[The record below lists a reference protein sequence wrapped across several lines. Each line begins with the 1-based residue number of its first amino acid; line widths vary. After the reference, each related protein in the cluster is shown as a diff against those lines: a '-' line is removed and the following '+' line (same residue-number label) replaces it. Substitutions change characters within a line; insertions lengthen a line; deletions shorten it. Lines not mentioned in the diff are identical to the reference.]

1 VSRLWMALIVV
12 IALGAA
18 IGTLLFKDPGY
29 LLVSYGGTAFE
40 TSIWMAVVLLVG
52 TYLLVR
58 CLIWLIRNMRN
69 GFSSV
74 SDWGLRRRVKKA
86 QSMTARGLLLWAEG
100 DWREA
105 QRVLSAAAADS
116 EFPLINHLFAA
127 RCAHAIGD
135 AKVRESHLELAV
147 EAEPGAAFAVNLQRA
162 EFCLATGA
170 YAEASQILKALRT
183 QAPRHPK
190 VLLDLADCCEKTGE
204 WELQL
209 EVLGSPGISVL
220 ISLEEVARRTAAAWK
235 QTLVGGSPE
244 VAWAALPK
252 KLQTNPALVQVAAE
266 RLAETQKADRAEEI
280 LRTALKQEWTPALVD
295 LYGKIGAAD
304 VAAQIR
310 NAESWLKQHPNDPDL
325 LLTLGR
331 LYLRS
336 QLPDQ
341 AENAFKSALRVR
353 VDRAAHTELGRL
365 LIGRG
370 ELSRGADH
378 LVQALSAS

>member
-18 IGTLLFKDPGY
+18 IGTLMFKDPGY
-29 LLVSYGGTAFE
+29 LLVSYGGAAFE
-40 TSIWMAVVLLVG
+40 TSIWMAVVLLIG
-52 TYLLVR
+52 FYLLLR
-58 CLIWLIRNMRN
+58 CLIWLVRNMRN

-86 QSMTARGLLLWAEG
+86 QNMTARGLLLWAEG

-105 QRVLSAAAADS
+105 QRVLSAGAADS
-116 EFPLINHLFAA
+116 EYPLINHLFAA
-127 RCAHAIGD
+127 RSAHAMGD
-135 AKVRESHLELAV
+135 AKVRDTHLELAV

-170 YAEASQILKALRT
+170 YAEASQILKSLRT

-209 EVLGSPGISVL
+209 EVLSVPGLTAL
-220 ISLEEVARRTAAAWK
+220 IPPEEITRRTEAAWK
-235 QTLVGGSPE
+235 HILAGGSPE
-244 VAWAALPK
+244 VTWAALPK
-252 KLQTNPALVQVAAE
+252 KLQSNPALVQVVAE
-266 RLAETQKADRAEEI
+266 RLVQTQGSAHAEEI
-280 LRTALKQEWTPALVD
+280 VRIALKHEWTASLIE
-295 LYGKIGAAD
+295 LYGRIGAAD

-310 NAESWLKQHPNDPDL
+310 HAESWLKQHPNDPDL

-331 LYLRS
+331 LYLRN
-336 QLPDQ
+336 QLTDQ

-353 VDRAAHTELGRL
+353 ADRAAHTELGRL
-365 LIGRG
+365 LVGRG

-378 LVQALSAS
+378 LVQALSTS